1 MEVSVEEGE
10 LPGAGELP
18 AEGESGI
25 ARGRAIVVKIQWLMG
40 DLQVAM
46 RGIQW
51 ESSIESGGRF
61 TAGRGGRGGDVCEKV
76 GTR

>member
-10 LPGAGELP
+10 LPAAGELP

-25 ARGRAIVVKIQWLMG
+25 ARGRAIVVGIQWLMG

-46 RGIQW
+46 RGIQ
-51 ESSIESGGRF
+51 RK
-61 TAGRGGRGGDVCEKV
+61 RL
-76 GTR
+76 